1 MEAKSLFIMGLVE
14 AIKTCFSKYA
24 TFSGR
29 ATRSEYWWWALFTA
43 VVSWILF
50 FVFPILVPIAGLA
63 FLLPSLAVL
72 VRRLHDTGRE
82 WYNIFWVLLPAV
94 GSIILLVFCLL
105 GSKEDNQFGP
115 NPFKTEAVEA

>member
-1 MEAKSLFIMGLVE
+1 MGFVE

-43 VVSWILF
+43 LVSWILF
-50 FVFPILVPIAGLA
+50 FVFPILVPIAGLV

-72 VRRLHDTGRE
+72 VRRLHDTGR
-82 WYNIFWVLLPAV
+82 
-94 GSIILLVFCLL
+94 
-105 GSKEDNQFGP
+105 
-115 NPFKTEAVEA
+115 